1 MTFKIPSIQYRSKSF
16 KQQYFLDQIIR
27 LNFIFVS
34 TFQMPPQMGRRT
46 DVCAGGS
53 GVVSQPYSAAADQTQ
68 TSWLANNPYLQGSK
82 SFANKMGFS
91 VVLIAVTIAESFF
104 VAFVF

>member
-1 MTFKIPSIQYRSKSF
+1 
-16 KQQYFLDQIIR
+16 
-27 LNFIFVS
+27 
-34 TFQMPPQMGRRT
+34 MPPQMGRRT

-91 VVLIAVTIAESFF
+91 VVLIAVTIAKSFI